1 MNKLNRANSITDLIG
16 NTPLFKPKKWL
27 KSHGLEDANF
37 YFKLESVN
45 PTGSVKDRTALG
57 MILDLE
63 KRGLLTEESTIIEA
77 SSGNMGISLAAI
89 AASRGYKAIFTMPE
103 SMSEERRKM
112 LSSYGAK
119 LVLTPADEGMQGAME
134 KAKDLEKEIDNGII
148 PSQFSN
154 PANPDFHEKTT
165 GPEIYKQSSGQVDVF
180 LAGVG
185 TGGTVTGIGRYLK
198 SQNKDIDI
206 FAVEPTESAVISGE
220 SSGSHG
226 IQGIGAGF
234 VPKNLDT
241 SILTSVLQS
250 KTEDAKARAR
260 ELAETEG
267 LAVGISS
274 GAALDASLQLLE
286 DEKYKDKT
294 IITLLP
300 DSGDRYLS
308 TDLFKV
314 NEY

>member
-16 NTPLFKPKKWL
+16 NTPLFKPNNWL

-63 KRGLLTEESTIIEA
+63 KRGLLNEDSTIIEA

-206 FAVEPTESAVISGE
+206 FAVEPAESAVISGE